1 MKLFDTHT
9 HVQFPQ
15 FNPDREATL
24 RRAREA
30 GLTGMLVVGT
40 DAKTSDAA
48 VDIAQ
53 QYDWMHAAVG
63 VHPHDAEAMSAED
76 FAYISTLARLDMVVA
91 IGEIGLD
98 FYRELSPR
106 ICQEDILQRQLELA
120 LECGKPVI
128 VHSREAEDTLYP
140 FLEQYSSRAAQGP
153 GVMHAFGGN
162 LGQAMRYVEL
172 GFLVSLPCTVTYP
185 KNDRAV
191 ELARELPLRSI
202 VVETDAPYLPPQR
215 RRGKRN
221 EPAYVAEAVG
231 RIAEVRGLPAEAVAE
246 ATEANARR
254 LFGIET
260 EAE

>member
-15 FNPDREATL
+15 FNADREATL
-24 RRAREA
+24 ERAHEA
-30 GLTGMLVVGT
+30 GLTGMLVIGT

-48 VDIAQ
+48 VDLAQ
-53 QYDWMHAAVG
+53 QHDWLYAAVG
-63 VHPHDAEAMSAED
+63 VHPHDAEAMTADD
-76 FAYISTLARLDMVVA
+76 FAYISKLARLEFVVA
-91 IGEIGLD
+91 VGEIGLD

-106 ICQEDILQRQLELA
+106 VCQEEVLQRQLELA

-128 VHSREAEDTLYP
+128 VHSRDAEEALYP
-140 FLEQYSSRAAQGP
+140 VLQPYAERAIRRP

-162 LGQAMRYVEL
+162 LKQAMRYVEL

-185 KNDRAV
+185 KNDRAL

-202 VVETDAPYLPPQR
+202 VVETDSPYLPPQK

-221 EPAYVAEAVG
+221 EPAYVEEAVR
-231 RIAEVRGLPAEAVAE
+231 RIAEVRGIEPAAVA
-246 ATEANARR
+246 ATTEANARR
-254 LFGIET
+254 LFGLET
-260 EAE
+260 EAW